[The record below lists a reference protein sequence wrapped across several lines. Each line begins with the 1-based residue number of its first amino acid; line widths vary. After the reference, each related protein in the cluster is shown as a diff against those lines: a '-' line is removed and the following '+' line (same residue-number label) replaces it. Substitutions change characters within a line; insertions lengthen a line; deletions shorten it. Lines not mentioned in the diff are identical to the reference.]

1 MMQYTEITMVNKTYE
16 RMFKKKKRKDVQP
29 ETKNASGHFYTYQI
43 SKFDGETEE
52 KTHIYFFTGV

>member
-1 MMQYTEITMVNKTYE
+1 MVNKTYE